1 MPQEK
6 DLHSCSLTSPA
17 SSSYAPHCSDPPLP
31 EPPPHYS
38 NSPAFEHE
46 QRRDDGSCS
55 SSPDCRVSTTE
66 CLFETSNFIDEEEA
80 SSSSILTGMDFSA
93 SSNDTDSLLDTMTC
107 FSPPKQ
113 APPPPMPPPLPP
125 LSPSS
130 QLPLSHIFGD
140 SESIPLDS
148 KSSSDCPYKEQAML
162 TEPQSPPIF
171 TSLEGNE
178 ASKVALLQSPVAE
191 LSSSEHSEYTVQ
203 HTRGTT
209 KDTTSFVALSIPAE
223 PAYSPFHDVTDAHS
237 SSTSEKVP
245 YEQPLDQTALSIHL
259 EICKGISQSEM
270 INQVLA
276 SIDGNKSLYL
286 VFIGVVF
293 LSILD
298 CF

>member
-1 MPQEK
+1 
-6 DLHSCSLTSPA
+6 
-17 SSSYAPHCSDPPLP
+17 
-31 EPPPHYS
+31 
-38 NSPAFEHE
+38 
-46 QRRDDGSCS
+46 
-55 SSPDCRVSTTE
+55 
-66 CLFETSNFIDEEEA
+66 
-80 SSSSILTGMDFSA
+80 
-93 SSNDTDSLLDTMTC
+93 
-107 FSPPKQ
+107 
-113 APPPPMPPPLPP
+113 
-125 LSPSS
+125 
-130 QLPLSHIFGD
+130 
-140 SESIPLDS
+140 
-148 KSSSDCPYKEQAML
+148 
-162 TEPQSPPIF
+162 
-171 TSLEGNE
+171 
-178 ASKVALLQSPVAE
+178 VALLQSPVAE